1 MRREKSLHFK
11 NQFHLFDMS
20 LSSPPSS
27 FAKNAPP
34 PSRARD
40 KDAAKKTK
48 RRFAI
53 VDCEDDVELAYVAVA
68 FSRLLSASGTDEI
81 WEHHRVPEGE
91 LPNMREIDTYDGI
104 VITGSRHSAMDA
116 KSMRW
121 MKHLKQF
128 LERVANLSENA
139 VPRIFAVNFGAHVL
153 CEALGGKIRRRNGNN
168 SNEEEEEEEESDV
181 IGKFTCEFDLKA
193 CEKAFSTS
201 VWSRARAIVEEK
213 KRMKM
218 ISRQRDE
225 ICELPEGAVVLTN
238 AVVNDESNSSSSSSS
253 DEDNET
259 RKIEKEEAPLPK
271 PESVFQPVPH
281 EFSKFIPERQKPK
294 VAEKSTQTRTTNTS
308 KEENEDEKKKE
319 TKTKRLTHSNE
330 AVCCW
335 AWSPTFDDEKS
346 KARVLAWQHTLLL
359 DEGTEDGN
367 KKKKKDRDVEESDPS
382 IAFLSLARAFLR
394 SKNESVVNDDGVSHL
409 RDTKTSLS
417 ECLRAARETI
427 EAKSLDQWRKKSIAR
442 GEDENNVIHHDK
454 NQVVVLDK
462 MEFVAEQAFLATARA
477 VKSELDY
484 ASEEFRLY
492 SALNEVS
499 KNAFERCAKDLSD
512 VRVFAEKIADT
523 ETKIHSCIVPTIE
536 ALEEQVELFE
546 ATVRNAEKKCDEIDA
561 RIAQLHV

>member
-1 MRREKSLHFK
+1 M
-11 NQFHLFDMS
+11 
-20 LSSPPSS
+20 
-27 FAKNAPP
+27 
-34 PSRARD
+34 
-40 KDAAKKTK
+40 
-48 RRFAI
+48 
-53 VDCEDDVELAYVAVA
+53 DCEDDVELAYVAVA

-168 SNEEEEEEEESDV
+168 SNEEEEEEEESHV

-238 AVVNDESNSSSSSSS
+238 AVVDDESSSSSS

-259 RKIEKEEAPLPK
+259 RKIEKEEAPFPK
-271 PESVFQPVPH
+271 PESVFEPVPH

-308 KEENEDEKKKE
+308 KEENEEGKKKE

-335 AWSPTFDDEKS
+335 AWSPRFDDEKS

-359 DEGTEDGN
+359 DEGNEDGN
-367 KKKKKDRDVEESDPS
+367 KKKKDRDLEESDPS

-442 GEDENNVIHHDK
+442 GEDGNNVIQHDK

-499 KNAFERCAKDLSD
+499 KNAFERCAKDISD